1 MVGKTNT
8 LYPTISGIRKEALE
22 FSREQSSDA
31 TRCND
36 LKELRSLPQHDLR
49 SRKRR
54 YVRGKLPVVRN
65 AQIVP
70 LSRDKG
76 GHKRGR
82 NENSK
87 GRENLG
93 FTVGNAKKTRQNE
106 KGKILIA
113 SIAKLLSIWWSRF
126 ESLSSENQ
134 RRRENEAAN
143 VIQRSLWRASMR
155 KPCMDV
161 AKFMSKVNARNG
173 GWFLRLG
180 IRIYRKR
187 MATHQI
193 KSFLCECGNMT
204 HFARYISRY
213 LADIRRVQRYVRGYL
228 LCKRTR
234 FLLLR
239 EIWSDVALTFTNNQ
253 DNRAIKSMQPIVS
266 KVQISGTNLVTLKKL
281 NTSISEWQDTN
292 DCLAEILTINQGYN
306 RKGRPKVKKPRQLS
320 NTIRDTVLLGAM
332 LSARRRYDQSMS
344 LHFKNKKK
352 KYLGSANRRLYPS
365 FNVDDV
371 IRILN
376 IHEASV
382 GVKCESAFFDDHNYR
397 TSSSHPFLFW
407 TFFANGCSVRAR
419 VLELY
424 TEAYHASSDN
434 S

>member
-1 MVGKTNT
+1 MEGKTNT

-31 TRCND
+31 IRCDD
-36 LKELRSLPQHDLR
+36 LKELRSLPKHDLR
-49 SRKRR
+49 SSRRKD
-54 YVRGKLPVVRN
+54 VRGKLPVVRD
-65 AQIVP
+65 ARIVP

-93 FTVGNAKKTRQNE
+93 YTVSKGKKTRQSE
-106 KGKILIA
+106 KGKVLIA

-126 ESLSSENQ
+126 KSLSSENQ

-143 VIQRSLWRASMR
+143 VIQRSLWRAFMR
-155 KPCMDV
+155 KSCMDV

-180 IRIYRKR
+180 IRIHRKR
-187 MATHQI
+187 IATHKI

-204 HFARYISRY
+204 HFVRYITRY

-234 FLLLR
+234 FLMLR
-239 EIWSDVALTFTNNQ
+239 EIWSDVALTFTN
-253 DNRAIKSMQPIVS
+253 DKDDRGIKSMQPIVS
-266 KVQISGTNLVTLKKL
+266 KVQISRTNKVILKKL
-281 NTSISEWQDTN
+281 NASISEWQDTN
-292 DCLAEILTINQGYN
+292 DCLAEILTSNQEFN

-320 NTIRDTVLLGAM
+320 NTIRDAVLLGAM

-344 LHFKNKKK
+344 LHFKKKKK
-352 KYLGSANRRLYPS
+352 KYRSSSRRLYPS

-382 GVKCESAFFDDHNYR
+382 GVKCQSTFFDDHNYR
-397 TSSSHPFLFW
+397 TSTSHPFLFW
-407 TFFANGCSVRAR
+407 TFFANSCSVRTR

-424 TEAYHASSDN
+424 TEAYHASSGN